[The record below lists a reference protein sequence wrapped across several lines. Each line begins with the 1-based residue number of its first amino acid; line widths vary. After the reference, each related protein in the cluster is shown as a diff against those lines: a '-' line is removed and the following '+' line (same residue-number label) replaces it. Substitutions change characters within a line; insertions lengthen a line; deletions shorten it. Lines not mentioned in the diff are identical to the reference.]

1 MYIVAASA
9 MNYLPIAVY
18 IDTGF
23 VKDICFSP
31 IVVSV
36 KLSEYVWVPVVFERS
51 YACFL
56 VRKYKC

>member
-1 MYIVAASA
+1 MYIVAALA

-36 KLSEYVWVPVVFERS
+36 KLSEYVWVPVVFERIKLCMFFS
-51 YACFL
+51 
-56 VRKYKC
+56 